1 MLAIA
6 HWTGQIPRRPPLP
19 DGVSV
24 SQLIAL
30 GSRRKRS
37 KVYWMIAKSEEEV
50 SLVRLAKQYTQR
62 VTDAGQL
69 VIVNRMDRFIGF
81 FSWDVQQRFTW
92 LKIALIVFAVTYE
105 TTAIAAM
112 ALASIKGVFTE
123 RSFTMSFV
131 TLTGAMCI
139 VMWISLAVF
148 RRDLTTTVAFLQ
160 QRQSAIHKHNA
171 PRKALLDRVT
181 RYLWLFYLQNIA
193 QVFFWINLLR
203 DCSPLAVFELSLLDS
218 ANVLLYPIA
227 MTLMSLMFIHTIM
240 IVSTLLSGL
249 TLEFYWLG
257 QEFEQVF
264 AECSSISV
272 TWHQRYWDALE
283 QRIGMCVMEHQRLLG
298 QISKLRNNLKLYL
311 LLNLVADFSLIT
323 FAGCQMVISSEGDQ
337 HLYSI
342 LAALTACLNMLNFG
356 GLCDL
361 LKIQVHAIKF
371 HLYSSQWTDYLR
383 PVSGPLYQRC
393 RRIRSS
399 ILIVMTRAEHELRIS
414 CGSVYDMS
422 LATCWA
428 VLQFSYSLPPP
439 PQIELVVD
447 KPHLMGVLRRPVV
460 RIRPATSSEVS
471 ARRKNRHTIEHNTT
485 KVKGEAAVAILKKNA
500 QDNTDPK
507 GSLACALP
515 WGHGWALTWS
525 QCEDSITLHALPT
538 THCTNMIEA
547 PCASGIYHTDIGP
560 FDLHGIEDVGGEDF
574 DYAMDCGDFIF

>member
-1 MLAIA
+1 
-6 HWTGQIPRRPPLP
+6 
-19 DGVSV
+19 
-24 SQLIAL
+24 
-30 GSRRKRS
+30 
-37 KVYWMIAKSEEEV
+37 
-50 SLVRLAKQYTQR
+50 
-62 VTDAGQL
+62 
-69 VIVNRMDRFIGF
+69 
-81 FSWDVQQRFTW
+81 
-92 LKIALIVFAVTYE
+92 
-105 TTAIAAM
+105 
-112 ALASIKGVFTE
+112 
-123 RSFTMSFV
+123 
-131 TLTGAMCI
+131 MCI

-148 RRDLTTTVAFLQ
+148 RRDLATTAAFLQ
-160 QRQSAIHKHNA
+160 QRQAAIHKQYA

-218 ANVLLYPIA
+218 ANVLLYPLA

-264 AECSSISV
+264 AECSSVAV
-272 TWHQRYWDALE
+272 TCHQRYWDALE
-283 QRIGMCVMEHQRLLG
+283 RKIGTCVTEHQRLLG

-399 ILIVMTRAEHELRIS
+399 MLIVMTRAEHELRIS

-428 VLQFSYSLPPP
+428 VLQFSYSVFTLLLSFF
-439 PQIELVVD
+439 E
-447 KPHLMGVLRRPVV
+447 
-460 RIRPATSSEVS
+460 
-471 ARRKNRHTIEHNTT
+471 NT
-485 KVKGEAAVAILKKNA
+485 
-500 QDNTDPK
+500 PR
-507 GSLACALP
+507 
-515 WGHGWALTWS
+515 S
-525 QCEDSITLHALPT
+525 Q
-538 THCTNMIEA
+538 
-547 PCASGIYHTDIGP
+547 
-560 FDLHGIEDVGGEDF
+560 
-574 DYAMDCGDFIF
+574 

>member
-1 MLAIA
+1 MSCL
-6 HWTGQIPRRPPLP
+6 
-19 DGVSV
+19 
-24 SQLIAL
+24 
-30 GSRRKRS
+30 
-37 KVYWMIAKSEEEV
+37 V
-50 SLVRLAKQYTQR
+50 SLVAQHIQR

-69 VIVNRMDRFIGF
+69 VIVNGMDRFIGF
-81 FSWDVQQRFTW
+81 FSWDVQHRITW
-92 LKIALIVFAVTYE
+92 LKISLIVFAVAYE
-105 TTAIAAM
+105 TTAIVAM
-112 ALASIKGVFTE
+112 ALASLRGMFTE

-139 VMWISLAVF
+139 VMWVSLAMF
-148 RRDLTTTVAFLQ
+148 RRDLAATVAFLQ
-160 QRQSAIHKHNA
+160 QRQNAIHKRQA

-181 RYLWLFYLQNIA
+181 RYLWVFYLQNIA

-203 DCSPLAVFELSLLDS
+203 DCSPLAVFEVSLLDS
-218 ANVLLYPIA
+218 ANVLLYPLA

-264 AECSSISV
+264 GECCSIAV
-272 TWHQRYWDALE
+272 THHPRYWDALE
-283 QRIGMCVMEHQRLLG
+283 RKIGFCVTEHQRLLA
-298 QISKLRNNLKLYL
+298 QIGTLRNNLKLYL

-323 FAGCQMVISSEGDQ
+323 FAGCQMVMSNEGDQ

-361 LKIQVHAIKF
+361 LKIQVSLFVYNQNSQGFGIKTHLFFLKVHAIKF

-428 VLQFSYSLPPP
+428 VLQFSYSVFTLLLSFF
-439 PQIELVVD
+439 E
-447 KPHLMGVLRRPVV
+447 
-460 RIRPATSSEVS
+460 
-471 ARRKNRHTIEHNTT
+471 NT
-485 KVKGEAAVAILKKNA
+485 
-500 QDNTDPK
+500 PR
-507 GSLACALP
+507 
-515 WGHGWALTWS
+515 S
-525 QCEDSITLHALPT
+525 Q
-538 THCTNMIEA
+538 
-547 PCASGIYHTDIGP
+547 
-560 FDLHGIEDVGGEDF
+560 
-574 DYAMDCGDFIF
+574 